1 MQIKK
6 NPLKN
11 LEKRK
16 TSLLFN
22 GLLFACS
29 AVLVAFEWRVP
40 EKYEYRSMGDLNV
53 ETIEVEIIPVS
64 RIKTPPPP
72 PPPTVVHEQF
82 KIVDEVKPTAEPVVF
97 SEPEPTPEPV
107 IISIAPK
114 KEELPEDY
122 IPYGA
127 SVMPEF
133 VGGEKALFQYLGDH
147 IRYPQIAREA
157 GISGK
162 VYLTFVVD
170 TNGVI
175 SNIEV
180 LKGIGGG
187 CDEEAVRVLRNMP
200 PWNPG
205 KNNGQPVRVHFN
217 LPVNFTLK

>member
-16 TSLLFN
+16 ISLLFT

-40 EKYEYRSMGDLNV
+40 ESDQYRSMAELDV
-53 ETIEVEIIPVS
+53 ETIEVEIVPVS
-64 RIKTPPPP
+64 RVKSPPPP
-72 PPPTVVHEQF
+72 PPPPIVHDEF
-82 KIVDEVKPTAEPVVF
+82 EIVDEIKPTSEPIVI
-97 SEPEPTPEPV
+97 SEPEPAPEPV
-107 IISIAPK
+107 VIPIAPK
-114 KEELPEDY
+114 KEEFKEEY
-122 IPYGA
+122 IPFGA
-127 SVMPEF
+127 NVMPEF
-133 VGGEKALFQYLGDH
+133 IGGETALFQYLSDH
-147 IRYPQIAREA
+147 IRYPQMAKEA

-170 TNGVI
+170 TNGAI

-200 PWNPG
+200 RWNPG
-205 KNNGQPVRVHFN
+205 KNNGRPVRVHFN
-217 LPVNFTLK
+217 LPVSFTLK

>member
-11 LEKRK
+11 VEKRK
-16 TSLLFN
+16 ASLLFT

-40 EKYEYRSMGDLNV
+40 ENIEYRTMGDLDM
-53 ETIEVEIIPVS
+53 ETIEVEIVPVS
-64 RIKTPPPP
+64 RIKAPPPP
-72 PPPTVVHEQF
+72 PPPVVHHEF
-82 KIVDEVKPTAEPVVF
+82 KIVDKVKPTTEPVIVTK
-97 SEPEPTPEPV
+97 PEPTPEPV
-107 IISIAPK
+107 VIPIAPK
-114 KEELPEDY
+114 KEELTEEY
-122 IPYGA
+122 IPFGA
-127 SVMPEF
+127 NVMPEF
-133 VGGEKALFQYLGDH
+133 VGGEEALFQYLGDH
-147 IRYPQIAREA
+147 IRYPQMAKEA

-175 SNIEV
+175 SDIEV

-200 PWNPG
+200 RWNPG

-217 LPVNFTLK
+217 LPVSFTLK

>member
-16 TSLLFN
+16 ISLLFT

-29 AVLVAFEWRVP
+29 AVLVAFEWRVL
-40 EKYEYRSMGDLNV
+40 ESDQYRSMAELDV
-53 ETIEVEIIPVS
+53 ETIEVEIVPVS
-64 RIKTPPPP
+64 RVKSPPPP
-72 PPPTVVHEQF
+72 PPPPIVHDEF
-82 KIVDEVKPTAEPVVF
+82 EIVDEIKPTSEPIVI
-97 SEPEPTPEPV
+97 SEPEPAPEPV
-107 IISIAPK
+107 VIPIAPK
-114 KEELPEDY
+114 KEEFKEEY
-122 IPYGA
+122 IPFGA
-127 SVMPEF
+127 NVMPEF
-133 VGGEKALFQYLGDH
+133 IGGETALFQYLSDH
-147 IRYPQIAREA
+147 IRYPQMAKEA

-170 TNGVI
+170 TNGAI

-200 PWNPG
+200 RWNPG
-205 KNNGQPVRVHFN
+205 KNNGRPVRVHFN
-217 LPVNFTLK
+217 LPVSFTLK